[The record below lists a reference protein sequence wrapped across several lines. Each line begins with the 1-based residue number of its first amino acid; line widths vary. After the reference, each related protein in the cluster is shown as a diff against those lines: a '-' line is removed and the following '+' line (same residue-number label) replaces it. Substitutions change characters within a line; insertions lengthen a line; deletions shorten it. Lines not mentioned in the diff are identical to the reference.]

1 MTDMLEMIARRAEL
15 LLAERVPVLV
25 AIDGCCG
32 SGKTT
37 LAAALAERLTAEVLH
52 MDDFYLRPEQRSPA
66 RYRTPGENV
75 DHERFLAEVLLPL
88 RKGEPALLR
97 RFDCRSFTLQPPVEI
112 PPAEIYLIEGSYS
125 LHRELRELYDLR
137 VFLTVDPDEQLR
149 RITKRNGP
157 EKAEE
162 FRTRWIPLE
171 NLYFADLP
179 VPELCDFVFKT

>member
-1 MTDMLEMIARRAEL
+1 MLETIARRAEL

-37 LAAALAERLTAEVLH
+37 LAAALAERLQAQVIH
-52 MDDFYLRPEQRSPA
+52 MDDFFLRPEQRTPA

-88 RKGEPALLR
+88 RRGEPALLR
-97 RFDCRSFTLQPPVEI
+97 RFDCRSFTLQPPTEL
-112 PPAEIYLIEGSYS
+112 PPAEVYIIEGSYS
-125 LHRELRELYDLR
+125 LHRELRGLYDLR
-137 VFLTVDPDEQLR
+137 IFLTAEPDEQLR
-149 RITKRNGP
+149 RITLRNGA

-171 NLYFADLP
+171 NLYFDSLP
-179 VPELCDFVFKT
+179 VAELCDYVFKT